1 MRVVKEAKKVDVLVH
16 SALTNESCTINGEC

>member
-16 SALTNESCTINGEC
+16 SFFDNYACNKNGRC

>member
-16 SALTNESCTINGEC
+16 SFLDNTVCNNNGRC